1 MGNVGT
7 DGAGDIATPQ
17 LESVIGVVGGNR
29 AVALNEQPPVDRKG
43 SGRPQV
49 PFRRVFRT
57 GIAEKLG
64 IDVEQLIDAVN
75 EAVSEIRDE
84 ARLRWMDKV
93 VEEGW
98 LTAEEAQ
105 EYSDWWAAKPD
116 IEFDFGDCGPLERH
130 AFGGFRI
137 HGGCGFGV
145 WHVPDCE

>member
-1 MGNVGT
+1 MWKSRKFILLAVL
-7 DGAGDIATPQ
+7 A
-17 LESVIGVVGGNR
+17 V
-29 AVALNEQPPVDRKG
+29 VALAGSIGGIVYAQEDGEDEAEAADVDPRLALLE
-43 SGRPQV
+43 R
-49 PFRRVFRT
+49 
-57 GIAEKLG
+57 IAEKLG